1 MLRLLID
8 QDLDQ
13 DILRGLQLR
22 LPDLDVVTAHQA
34 GLSEAPDPALLAWA
48 DEQDRIIV
56 THDRR
61 TMPRH
66 VTDRITAGE
75 RVAGVFIVPRRLPL
89 SQVLDDLEVMV
100 ACSEHHEWEDL
111 VRFLPL

>member
-13 DILRGLQLR
+13 DIVRGLQLR
-22 LPDLDVVTAHQA
+22 LPDLDTITAHRA
-34 GLSEAPDPALLAWA
+34 GLSAAPDPELLAWA
-48 DEQDRIIV
+48 DEQDRILV

-66 VTDRITAGE
+66 ATDRMAAGE
-75 RVAGVFIVPRRLPL
+75 RVAGVFVVPRRLPL
-89 SQVLDDLEVMV
+89 SQVIDDLEVMV
-100 ACSEHHEWEDL
+100 ACSEQSEWKDL